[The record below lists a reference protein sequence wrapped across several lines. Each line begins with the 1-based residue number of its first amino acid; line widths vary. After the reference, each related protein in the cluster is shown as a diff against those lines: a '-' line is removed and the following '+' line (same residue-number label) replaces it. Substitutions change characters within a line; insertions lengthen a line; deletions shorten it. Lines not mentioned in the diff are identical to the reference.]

1 MVPVPAVRRTPA
13 LIVGGGPAGAAA
25 AIELAKAGAQP
36 CLVERSRGPRDP
48 VCGGFLGWDAIALLN
63 RLGLDPLTLGARP
76 IHLLRLVSR
85 ERSVEVQLPRP
96 AAGLSRRCLDE
107 ALLTLA
113 QEAGASVRRGQAVRA
128 VDLSTRIVR
137 LDDDEE
143 IGADCLFLANGKHE
157 LRGASRLP
165 TEVRGDGALGLRIA
179 LQADPALDEALA
191 GTLELHVFDGGYAGL
206 LAQEDGNINLCLSV
220 ARSRLSSESGIEA
233 MLARLAVDQPALGRR
248 LARPRIGPW
257 AAISGVPY
265 GWSARRTLAGV
276 FRLGD
281 QAAVIA
287 SLAGDGIAIALRSG
301 MLAASAML
309 TDGPDGACAF
319 QRGFAGDAAVP
330 LKVAGLLRW
339 SAEHEAPRRA
349 LMALIGA
356 VPGIAGLAARLT
368 RIR

>member
-1 MVPVPAVRRTPA
+1 VRRTPA

-25 AIELAKAGAQP
+25 AIELAEAGAGP

-48 VCGGFLGWDAIALLN
+48 VCGGFLGWDAIALLD
-63 RLGLDPLTLGARP
+63 RLGLDPVAFGARP
-76 IHLLRLVSR
+76 IHLLRLVSP
-85 ERSVEVQLPRP
+85 ERSVEVRLPRP

-107 ALLTLA
+107 ALLALA
-113 QEAGASVRRGQAVRA
+113 QEKGASVRRGQAVRA
-128 VDLSTRIVR
+128 VDLHRRTVR
-137 LDDDEE
+137 LDTDEE
-143 IGADCLFLANGKHE
+143 IAADCLFLANGKHE

-165 TEVRGDGALGLRIA
+165 AETRGEGALGLRIA
-179 LQADPALDEALA
+179 LESDAALDEALA

-206 LAQEDGNINLCLSV
+206 LMQEDGTTNLCLSV
-220 ARSRLSSESGIEA
+220 AGARLSEESGIEA
-233 MLARLAVDQPALGRR
+233 LMARLAVDQPALGRR
-248 LARPRIGPW
+248 LARPRIGAW

-309 TDGPDGACAF
+309 AEGADGAPAF
-319 QRGFAGDAAVP
+319 QRRFASDAAMP

-339 SAEHEAPRRA
+339 SAEHHAPRRP
-349 LMALIGA
+349 LMALIEA
-356 VPGIAGLAARLT
+356 APGIARVAARLT
-368 RIR
+368 RIG